1 MSAVEI
7 QEVFDTLGIQAN
19 IQSPFLV
26 GSMSQPAPQFEI
38 VFSTESN
45 PFGK

>member
-7 QEVFDTLGIQAN
+7 EEVFSKLGIEAN
-19 IQSPFLV
+19 LQTPYGLPSATPNA
-26 GSMSQPAPQFEI
+26 PAYEI